1 MTMSKLTPL
10 QIKQAIDNLDFLIAH
25 ADASP
30 DLILCSDGLVS
41 KNRVFKATESQQKEL
56 ATYLQMLVDTF
67 TTPQT
72 DDNRSFTI
80 LSNTLHVFLNLYP
93 NRLLDKLKLAIPDEL
108 KRPTLHYVKM
118 NHDDPANTFYT
129 ELQSKSIPVI
139 HHDDKTGKYTDPG
152 DAKAHQHGA
161 EAARIFR
168 STQFQRFKSLLNS
181 LFALFGIHVFESAR
195 YAEHDYLYTDI
206 YANDLAYDQSINTSK
221 KSSHYW
227 IGHASNL
234 ITIPTSGNPLF
245 VLTDPVEGDLAPL
258 IYPRMT
264 DEGNLIDGVGEKRL
278 PKVDVVIIS
287 HNHRDHVSEATLARL
302 LKQQPIMVVAKG
314 DKKLFEDMKFT
325 RVVEAEWWEEVVIKD
340 ANQDELLKISAV
352 PARHWSGRGPFD
364 AHCSAFN
371 GYVLTSKQRSDDA
384 IYFAGDTALM
394 SDDQTDPIFK
404 KFNITTSIQPG
415 GPDEM
420 REDMESTHQCS
431 ADGILMHFKILAA
444 EYNRDQQVSLDDF
457 LRKAAG
463 IKTIFNHTA
472 TFKLGN
478 LRLRDTFYSMQRMAT
493 AFAESDEWRQQHLP
507 AHEMNVYRQIDDIV
521 KTMVFK
527 EGKTLGADHIP
538 KLILESLTI
547 PKIGERQILSNSRYN
562 HSPMSPLKYRNLI
575 TNRRALIEYD
585 KLTQAYLS
593 THGETFNVQALILK
607 LLATYHQPWH
617 ARFTRTH
624 LNDFDKHIK
633 AIQACG
639 DTKALLEQLNKMEES
654 MKSRNQHGHL
664 QSLIHYSKWIVLFS
678 GQADAPLKLSNYFA
692 CKNIKARVDAEIKD
706 SGSIFIRRKRDEK
719 QDLFKALSLKLKAL
733 PKSLERYQEA
743 IKDWRE
749 TRKDGGVTTEALL
762 SSNRSGLFKKEK
774 TQSQIALEE
783 ISKVSNKGPI

>member
-1 MTMSKLTPL
+1 MGKLKPL

-25 ADASP
+25 TDASP
-30 DLILCSDGLVS
+30 DLISFSDGLVS
-41 KNRVFKATESQQKEL
+41 RNKLFKATKTQQNDLEK
-56 ATYLQMLVDTF
+56 YLQKLIDTF
-67 TTPQT
+67 PTPQT
-72 DDNRSFTI
+72 DENRSLTI

-93 NRLLDKLKLAIPDEL
+93 NKLLDKLNLAIPIER
-108 KRPTLHYVKM
+108 KRPALTYAKI
-118 NHDDPANTFYT
+118 NHDDQSNTFYT
-129 ELQSKSIPVI
+129 DLQNKSIPVI
-139 HHDDKTGKYTDPG
+139 HHDNKTGKYTDPG
-152 DAKAHQHGA
+152 DAKAHQHGT

-181 LFALFGIHVFESAR
+181 FFALFGIHVFESAR

-234 ITIPTSGNPLF
+234 ITIPTPGNPLF

-264 DEGNLIDGVGEKRL
+264 DEGSLIDGVGEKRL

-287 HNHRDHVSEATLARL
+287 HNHRDHVSKATLARL

-325 RVVEAEWWEEVVIKD
+325 RVVETEWWEEVVIKD

-371 GYVLTSKQRSDDA
+371 GYVLSTKQLPDDG

-394 SDDQTDPIFK
+394 GDEQINPILN

-444 EYNRDQQVSLDDF
+444 KYRQEPQISMDDF

-463 IKTIFNHTA
+463 LKTIFNHTS

-478 LRLRDTFYSMQRMAT
+478 LRLRDTFYSMQRMAA
-493 AFAESDEWRQQHLP
+493 AFAESEEWREQHLP
-507 AHEMNVYRQIDDIV
+507 AHEMNVYRKIDGII

-527 EGKTLGADHIP
+527 DGEILGADHMP

-547 PKIGERQILSNSRYN
+547 PKIGERQILSNGRYH
-562 HSPMSPLKYRNLI
+562 HSSMSPLKYRNLI

-585 KLTQAYLS
+585 KQTQEYLT
-593 THGETFNVQALILK
+593 THGETFNVQELILK
-607 LLATYHQPWH
+607 LLATYRKPWH
-617 ARFTRTH
+617 ARLTRTH
-624 LNDFDKHIK
+624 LSDLDMHIK
-633 AIQACG
+633 AIQTCT
-639 DTKALLEQLNKMEES
+639 DNNALLKQLNLMDS
-654 MKSRNQHGHL
+654 AMKSRNQHGHL
-664 QSLIHYSKWIVLFS
+664 QSLVYYAKWIVVFS
-678 GQADAPLKLSNYFA
+678 NQNDAPLKLSNYFA

-706 SGSIFIRRKRDEK
+706 RGSRMIGFKRNEK
-719 QDLFKALSLKLKAL
+719 QSLFKALSLRLKEL
-733 PKSLERYQEA
+733 PKSIERYQQA
-743 IKDWRE
+743 IKEWRE
-749 TRKDGGVTTEALL
+749 TKKDGELSTEAIL
-762 SSNRSGLFKKEK
+762 SSNRSILFKKEK
-774 TQSQIALEE
+774 TRSQIAIEV
-783 ISKVSNKGPI
+783 ISQMEVKRKP